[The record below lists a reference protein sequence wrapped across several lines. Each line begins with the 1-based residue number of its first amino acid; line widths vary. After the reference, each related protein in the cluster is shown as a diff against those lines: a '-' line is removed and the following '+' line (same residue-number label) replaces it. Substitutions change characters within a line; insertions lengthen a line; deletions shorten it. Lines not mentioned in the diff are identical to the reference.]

1 LALSTDK
8 HFLQQP
14 KTKRKPKSTMLK
26 KLLSTILIVVLA
38 VPSFALR
45 PKKEI
50 KAVRVTQKPVID
62 GRLDDS
68 VWEGVPIANDFLQM
82 EPDNGAAPNY
92 KTEVKFIYTDNA
104 IIVGAKMY
112 DPEPDRILRTLSKRD
127 EINNS
132 DFVSFVVD
140 PFNSGLDAFQFIV
153 TASGVQWDAKVVK
166 SREDTSWD
174 AVWNSAT
181 SINDDGWSVE
191 YEIPYSAI
199 RFPTKDVQEWGVN
212 FIRNIQRDRE
222 KISWNF
228 IDKEEDGWINQ
239 NGILR
244 GIENVH
250 PPVRLSF
257 TPYFSSYYDKSSDES
272 KGEWNFRGGMDL
284 KYGINES
291 YTLDMMLIPDFGQ
304 VQSDD
309 EVLNLSPFET
319 KFSEK
324 RQFFTEATE
333 LFDRGGI
340 FYSRRIGGKPR
351 YKYDVYDNLGEDEI
365 ITESPVKAKIVNATK
380 VSGRNANGLGIGVLN
395 AMTRN
400 TFAEIKDTLTG
411 ESRKQNI
418 QPFTNYNMLVFDK
431 SMKNE
436 SFVSLFNTNL
446 YIPETDYIANVTGT
460 EFDFR
465 NVERS
470 HSVKGKIIA
479 TQRYL
484 EEGNDQIGYMHEV
497 QVGKI
502 QGKFTWNYYHRLMTD
517 KYNPNDMGY
526 LNRNNQ
532 INNRLNFF
540 YDNYEPKGAFIQ
552 RHAKLLIHHE
562 ARFEPRRYASISFYY
577 NTRLK
582 FRNHFSMGFYG
593 NTRPMHRYD
602 YDEPRVDGMKLRK
615 GSSTFGGFWFSTDYR
630 KAFALDV
637 DMNHGVRLSTDDLK
651 TFRIKIEPRF
661 RFSDKF
667 LVSHETVWSRNLD
680 ELGYASSET
689 GDNDVTTVFIGNRN
703 TARLENKLSANYIFN
718 NKTSLSFRMRHY
730 WAKAEYKD
738 FYELMDNGRVKA
750 SDYDENH
757 DVNFNTFNVDMVYN
771 WRFAPGSEL
780 ALVWK
785 SSIRDAQDKIRHGFI
800 DNLKDTFDATQL
812 NSFSVKLL
820 YYIDYMS
827 LKRKG

>member
-1 LALSTDK
+1 MLKQILST
-8 HFLQQP
+8 L
-14 KTKRKPKSTMLK
+14 
-26 KLLSTILIVVLA
+26 LIVILVL
-38 VPSFALR
+38 PSFALQ

-50 KAVRVTQKPVID
+50 MAIRVSQKPLID
-62 GRLDDS
+62 GILDDS
-68 VWEGVPIANDFLQM
+68 VWEGVPVAKNFRQM
-82 EPDNGAAPNY
+82 EPDNGAASNY
-92 KTEVKFIYTDNA
+92 KTEVRFIYTNNA

-112 DPEPDRILRTLSKRD
+112 DPEPEKILKTLSKRD
-127 EINNS
+127 EINNA
-132 DFVSFVVD
+132 DFVSLVVD
-140 PFNSGLDAFQFIV
+140 PFNSGLDAFEFIV

-181 SINDDGWSVE
+181 SIHEDGWSAE
-191 YEIPYSAI
+191 IEIPYAAL
-199 RFPTKDVQEWGVN
+199 RFPSKEVQEWGVN
-212 FIRNIQRDRE
+212 FLRNIQRDRE
-222 KISWNF
+222 KTSWNF

-239 NGILR
+239 SGILR
-244 GIENVH
+244 GVKDVE

-257 TPYFSSYYDKSSDES
+257 SPYFSAYYDKLSDES
-272 KGEWNFRGGMDL
+272 KGETNFRGGMDL

-333 LFDRGGI
+333 LFNRGGI
-340 FYSRRIGGKPR
+340 FYSRRIGGKPK
-351 YKYDVYDNLGEDEI
+351 YAYDVYDNLGENEI
-365 ITESPVKAKIVNATK
+365 VTDNPAKAKIINATK
-380 VSGRNANGLGIGVLN
+380 VSGRNAKGLGIGVLN
-395 AMTRN
+395 AMNRN
-400 TFAEIKDTLTG
+400 TYATIQDTVTG
-411 ESRKQNI
+411 ESRKEKI
-418 QPFTNYNMLVFDK
+418 QPFTNYNMLVVDK

-436 SFVSLFNTNL
+436 SYVSLFNTNVH
-446 YIPETDYIANVTGT
+446 IPETDYIANVTGT

-465 NVERS
+465 NEERS
-470 HSVKGKIIA
+470 HDVKGKVIV
-479 TQRYL
+479 TQRYQD
-484 EEGNDQIGYMHEV
+484 EANDQIGYMHEV

-502 QGKFTWNYYHRLMTD
+502 QGKFTWNYFHRLMTD
-517 KYNPNDMGY
+517 KYNPNDLGFLY
-526 LNRNNQ
+526 RNNQ
-532 INNRLNFF
+532 INNNLNFF
-540 YDNYEPKGAFIQ
+540 YDNFEPKGSVIQ
-552 RHAKLLIHHE
+552 RHARFQIHHE
-562 ARFEPRRYASISFYY
+562 ARYEPRRYASISLYY
-577 NTRLK
+577 NARLK
-582 FRNHFSMGFYG
+582 FHNHFAMGFYG

-602 YDEPRVDGMKLRK
+602 YEEPRVYGMKLRK
-615 GSSTFGGFWFSTDYR
+615 GSSTSAGFWISTDYR
-630 KAFALDV
+630 KALALDI
-637 DMNHGVRLSTDDLK
+637 DANYGVRMSTDDLK
-651 TFRIKIEPRF
+651 TFRLKVSPRY
-661 RFSDKF
+661 RVNDK
-667 LVSHETVWSRNLD
+667 LLMVYETAWSRNLD

-689 GDNDVTTVFIGNRN
+689 NINDFTTVYIGNRN
-703 TARLENKLSANYIFN
+703 TARLENKFSANYIFN
-718 NKTSLSFRMRHY
+718 NNTSLSFRMRHY

-738 FYELMDNGRVKA
+738 FYTLMDNGRVA
-750 SDYDENH
+750 DSDYNENH

-785 SSIRDAQDKIRHGFI
+785 SSIRDAQDEIRHGFV

>member
-1 LALSTDK
+1 MLKQILST
-8 HFLQQP
+8 L
-14 KTKRKPKSTMLK
+14 
-26 KLLSTILIVVLA
+26 LIVILVL
-38 VPSFALR
+38 PSFALQ

-50 KAVRVTQKPVID
+50 MAIRVSQKPLID
-62 GRLDDS
+62 GILDDS
-68 VWEGVPIANDFLQM
+68 VWEGVPVANNFIQM
-82 EPDNGAAPNY
+82 EPDNGAASNY
-92 KTEVKFIYTDNA
+92 KTEVRFIYTNNS

-112 DPEPDRILRTLSKRD
+112 DPEPEKILKTLSKRD
-127 EINNS
+127 AINNA
-132 DFVSFVVD
+132 DFVSLVVD
-140 PFNSGLDAFQFIV
+140 PFNSGLDAFEFIV

-181 SINDDGWSVE
+181 SIHEDGWSAE
-191 YEIPYSAI
+191 IEIPYAAL
-199 RFPTKDVQEWGVN
+199 RFPSKEVQEWGVN
-212 FIRNIQRDRE
+212 FLRNIQRHRE
-222 KISWNF
+222 KTSWNF

-239 NGILR
+239 SGILR
-244 GIENVH
+244 GVKNVE

-257 TPYFSSYYDKSSDES
+257 TPYFSAYYDKYSDES
-272 KGEWNFRGGMDL
+272 NGETNFRGGMDL

-333 LFDRGGI
+333 LFNRGGI
-340 FYSRRIGGKPR
+340 FYSRRIGGKPK
-351 YKYDVYDNLGEDEI
+351 YAYDVYDNLGENEI
-365 ITESPVKAKIVNATK
+365 VTDNPAKAKIINATK
-380 VSGRNANGLGIGVLN
+380 VSGRNAKGLGIGVLN
-395 AMTRN
+395 AMNRN
-400 TFAEIKDTLTG
+400 TYATIQDTLTG
-411 ESRKQNI
+411 ESRKEKI
-418 QPFTNYNMLVFDK
+418 QPFTNYNMLVVDK

-436 SFVSLFNTNL
+436 SYVSLFNTNV
-446 YIPETDYIANVTGT
+446 YIPETNYIANVTGT

-465 NVERS
+465 NGERS
-470 HSVKGKIIA
+470 HDVKGKVIT
-479 TQRYL
+479 TQRYQD
-484 EEGNDQIGYMHEV
+484 EANDQIGYMHEV

-502 QGKFTWNYYHRLMTD
+502 QGKFTWNYFHRLMTD
-517 KYNPNDMGY
+517 KYNPNDLGFLY
-526 LNRNNQ
+526 RNNQ
-532 INNRLNFF
+532 INNNLNLF
-540 YDNYEPKGAFIQ
+540 YDNFEPKGSVIQ
-552 RHAKLLIHHE
+552 RHARFQIHHE
-562 ARFEPRRYASISFYY
+562 ARYEPRRYASISFYY

-582 FRNHFSMGFYG
+582 FHNHFAMGFYG

-602 YDEPRVDGMKLRK
+602 YEEPRVSGMKLRK
-615 GSSTFGGFWFSTDYR
+615 GSSTSAGFWISTDYR
-630 KAFALDV
+630 KALALDI
-637 DMNHGVRLSTDDLK
+637 DANYGVRMSTDDLK
-651 TFRIKIEPRF
+651 TFRLKVSPRY
-661 RFSDKF
+661 RVNDK
-667 LVSHETVWSRNLD
+667 LLMVYETAWSRNLD

-689 GDNDVTTVFIGNRN
+689 DINDYTTVYIGNRN
-703 TARLENKLSANYIFN
+703 TARLENKFSANYIFN
-718 NKTSLSFRMRHY
+718 NNTSLSFRMRHY

-738 FYELMDNGRVKA
+738 FYTLMDNGRVA
-750 SDYDENH
+750 DSDYNENH

-785 SSIRDAQDKIRHGFI
+785 SSIRDAQDEIRHGFV

>member
-1 LALSTDK
+1 MLKQILST
-8 HFLQQP
+8 L
-14 KTKRKPKSTMLK
+14 
-26 KLLSTILIVVLA
+26 LIVILVL
-38 VPSFALR
+38 PSFALQ

-50 KAVRVTQKPVID
+50 MAIRVSQKPLID
-62 GRLDDS
+62 GILDDS
-68 VWEGVPIANDFLQM
+68 VWKGVPVAKNFRQM
-82 EPDNGAAPNY
+82 EPDNGAASNY
-92 KTEVKFIYTDNA
+92 KTEVRFIYTNNA

-112 DPEPDRILRTLSKRD
+112 DPEPEKILKTLSKRD
-127 EINNS
+127 EINNA
-132 DFVSFVVD
+132 DFVSLVVD
-140 PFNSGLDAFQFIV
+140 PFNSGLDAFEFIV

-181 SINDDGWSVE
+181 SIHEDGWSAE
-191 YEIPYSAI
+191 IEIPYAAL
-199 RFPTKDVQEWGVN
+199 RFPSKEVQEWGVN
-212 FIRNIQRDRE
+212 FLRNIQRDRE
-222 KISWNF
+222 KTSWNF

-239 NGILR
+239 SGILR
-244 GIENVH
+244 GVKDVE

-257 TPYFSSYYDKSSDES
+257 SPYFSAYYDKLSDES
-272 KGEWNFRGGMDL
+272 KGETNFRGGMDL

-333 LFDRGGI
+333 LFNRGGI
-340 FYSRRIGGKPR
+340 FYSRRIGGKPK
-351 YKYDVYDNLGEDEI
+351 YAYDVYDNLGENEI
-365 ITESPVKAKIVNATK
+365 VTDNPAKAKIINATK
-380 VSGRNANGLGIGVLN
+380 VSGRNAKGLGIGVLN
-395 AMTRN
+395 AMNRN
-400 TFAEIKDTLTG
+400 TYATVQDTLTG
-411 ESRKQNI
+411 ESRKEKI
-418 QPFTNYNMLVFDK
+418 QPFTNYNMLVVDK

-436 SFVSLFNTNL
+436 SYVSLFNTNV

-465 NVERS
+465 NGERS
-470 HSVKGKIIA
+470 HDVKGKVIT
-479 TQRYL
+479 TQRYQD
-484 EEGNDQIGYMHEV
+484 EAKDQIGYMHEV

-502 QGKFTWNYYHRLMTD
+502 QGKFTWNYFHRLMTD
-517 KYNPNDMGY
+517 KYNPNDMGF

-532 INNRLNFF
+532 INNNLNLF
-540 YDNYEPKGAFIQ
+540 YDNFEPKGSVIQ
-552 RHAKLLIHHE
+552 RHARFQIHHE
-562 ARFEPRRYASISFYY
+562 ARYEPRRYASISLYY
-577 NTRLK
+577 NARLK
-582 FRNHFSMGFYG
+582 FQNHFAMGFYG

-602 YDEPRVDGMKLRK
+602 YEEPRVSGMKLRK
-615 GSSTFGGFWFSTDYR
+615 GSSTSAGFWISTDYR
-630 KAFALDV
+630 KALALDI
-637 DMNHGVRLSTDDLK
+637 DANYGVRMSTDDLK
-651 TFRIKIEPRF
+651 TFRLKVSPRY
-661 RFSDKF
+661 RVNDK
-667 LVSHETVWSRNLD
+667 LLMVYETAWSRNLD

-689 GDNDVTTVFIGNRN
+689 DINDFTTVYIGNRN
-703 TARLENKLSANYIFN
+703 TARLENKFSANYIFN
-718 NKTSLSFRMRHY
+718 NNTSLSFRMRHY

-738 FYELMDNGRVKA
+738 FYTLMDNGRVA
-750 SDYDENH
+750 DSDYNENH

-785 SSIRDAQDKIRHGFI
+785 SSIRDAQDEIRHGFV

>member
-1 LALSTDK
+1 MLKQILST
-8 HFLQQP
+8 L
-14 KTKRKPKSTMLK
+14 
-26 KLLSTILIVVLA
+26 LIVILVL
-38 VPSFALR
+38 PSFALQ

-50 KAVRVTQKPVID
+50 MAIRVSKKPLID
-62 GRLDDS
+62 GILDDS
-68 VWEGVPIANDFLQM
+68 VWKGVPVANNFIQM
-82 EPDNGAAPNY
+82 EPDNGAATNY
-92 KTEVKFIYTDNA
+92 KTEVKFIYTNNS

-112 DPEPDRILRTLSKRD
+112 DPEPEKILRTLSKRD
-127 EINNS
+127 AINNA
-132 DFVSFVVD
+132 DFVSLVID
-140 PFNSGLDAFQFIV
+140 PFNSGLDAFEFIV

-181 SINDDGWSVE
+181 SIHEDGWSTE
-191 YEIPYSAI
+191 IEIPYSAL
-199 RFPTKDVQEWGVN
+199 RFPSKEIQEWGVN
-212 FIRNIQRDRE
+212 FLRNIQRDRE
-222 KISWNF
+222 KTSWNF

-239 NGILR
+239 SGVLR
-244 GIENVH
+244 GVENVE

-257 TPYFSSYYDKSSDES
+257 TPYFSAYYDKFSDES
-272 KGEWNFRGGMDL
+272 KGETNFRGGMDL

-333 LFDRGGI
+333 LFNRGGV

-351 YKYDVYDNLGEDEI
+351 YAYDVYDNLGENEI
-365 ITESPVKAKIVNATK
+365 VTDNPAKAKIINATK
-380 VSGRNANGLGIGVLN
+380 VSGRNSKGLGIGVLN
-395 AMTRN
+395 AMNRN
-400 TFAEIKDTLTG
+400 TYASIKDTVTG
-411 ESRKQNI
+411 ESRKEKI
-418 QPFTNYNMLVFDK
+418 QPFTNYNMLVVDK
-431 SMKNE
+431 SLKNE
-436 SFVSLFNTNL
+436 SFVSLFNTNV

-465 NVERS
+465 NEKRS
-470 HSVKGKIIA
+470 HNVKGKVIA
-479 TQRYL
+479 TQRYQD
-484 EEGNDQIGYMHEV
+484 ESKDQIGYMHEV

-502 QGKFTWNYYHRLMTD
+502 QGKFTWNYFHRVMTD
-517 KYNPNDMGY
+517 KYNPNDLGFLY
-526 LNRNNQ
+526 RNNQ
-532 INNRLNFF
+532 INNNLNFF
-540 YDNYEPKGAFIQ
+540 YDNFEPKGAVIQ
-552 RHAKLLIHHE
+552 RHARFQIHHE
-562 ARFEPRRYASISFYY
+562 ARYEPRRYTSISLYY
-577 NTRLK
+577 NARLK
-582 FRNHFSMGFYG
+582 FRDHFAMGFYG

-602 YDEPRVDGMKLRK
+602 YEEPRVSGMKLRK
-615 GSSTFGGFWFSTDYR
+615 GSSTFAGLWISTDYR
-630 KAFALDV
+630 KAFALDI
-637 DMNHGVRLSTDDLK
+637 DANYGVRMSTDDLK
-651 TFRIKIEPRF
+651 SFRLKVSPRY
-661 RFSDKF
+661 RVNDK
-667 LVSHETVWSRNLD
+667 LLMVYETAWSRNLD

-689 GDNDVTTVFIGNRN
+689 DINDLTTVYIGNRN

-738 FYELMDNGRVKA
+738 FYTLMDNGRVA
-750 SDYDENH
+750 DSDYNENH

-785 SSIRDAQDKIRHGFI
+785 SSIRDAQDEIRHGFV

-812 NSFSVKLL
+812 NSFSVKLI

>member
-1 LALSTDK
+1 MLKQILSTLLIVILAL
-8 HFLQQP
+8 
-14 KTKRKPKSTMLK
+14 
-26 KLLSTILIVVLA
+26 
-38 VPSFALR
+38 PSFALQ

-50 KAVRVTQKPVID
+50 MAIRVSQKPLID
-62 GRLDDS
+62 GILDDS
-68 VWEGVPIANDFLQM
+68 VWKGVPVAKNFRQM
-82 EPDNGAAPNY
+82 EPDNGAASNY
-92 KTEVKFIYTDNA
+92 KTEVRFIYTNNA

-112 DPEPDRILRTLSKRD
+112 DPEPEKILKTLSKRD
-127 EINNS
+127 EINNA
-132 DFVSFVVD
+132 DFVSLVVD
-140 PFNSGLDAFQFIV
+140 PFNSGLDAFEFIV

-181 SINDDGWSVE
+181 SIHEDGWSAE
-191 YEIPYSAI
+191 IEIPYAAL
-199 RFPTKDVQEWGVN
+199 RFPSKEVQEWGVN
-212 FIRNIQRDRE
+212 FLRNIQRDRE
-222 KISWNF
+222 KTSWNF

-239 NGILR
+239 SGILR
-244 GIENVH
+244 GVKDVE

-257 TPYFSSYYDKSSDES
+257 SPYFSAYYDKLSDES
-272 KGEWNFRGGMDL
+272 KGETNFRGGMDL

-333 LFDRGGI
+333 LFNRGGI
-340 FYSRRIGGKPR
+340 FYSRRIGGKPK
-351 YKYDVYDNLGEDEI
+351 YAYDVYDNLGENEI
-365 ITESPVKAKIVNATK
+365 VTDNPAKAKIINATK
-380 VSGRNANGLGIGVLN
+380 VSGRNAKGLGIGVLN
-395 AMTRN
+395 AMNRN
-400 TFAEIKDTLTG
+400 TYATVQDTLTG
-411 ESRKQNI
+411 ESRKEKI
-418 QPFTNYNMLVFDK
+418 QPFTNYNMLVVDK

-436 SFVSLFNTNL
+436 SFVSLFNTNV

-465 NVERS
+465 NEERS
-470 HSVKGKIIA
+470 HDVKGKVIV
-479 TQRYL
+479 TQRYQD
-484 EEGNDQIGYMHEV
+484 EANDQIGYMHEV

-502 QGKFTWNYYHRLMTD
+502 QGKFTWNYFHRLMTD
-517 KYNPNDMGY
+517 KYNPNDMGF

-532 INNRLNFF
+532 INNNLNLF
-540 YDNYEPKGAFIQ
+540 YDNFEPKGSVIQ
-552 RHAKLLIHHE
+552 RHARFQIHHE
-562 ARFEPRRYASISFYY
+562 ARYEPRRYASISLYY
-577 NTRLK
+577 NARLK
-582 FRNHFSMGFYG
+582 FQNHFAMGFYG

-602 YDEPRVDGMKLRK
+602 YEEPRVSGMKLRK
-615 GSSTFGGFWFSTDYR
+615 GSSTSGGFWISTDYR
-630 KAFALDV
+630 KALALDI
-637 DMNHGVRLSTDDLK
+637 DANYGVRMSTDDLK
-651 TFRIKIEPRF
+651 TFGLKVAPRY
-661 RFSDKF
+661 RVNDK
-667 LVSHETVWSRNLD
+667 LLMVYETAWSRNLD

-689 GDNDVTTVFIGNRN
+689 DINDYTTVYIGNRN

-718 NKTSLSFRMRHY
+718 NNTSLSFRMRHY

-738 FYELMDNGRVKA
+738 FYTLMDNGRVA
-750 SDYDENH
+750 DSDYNENH

-785 SSIRDAQDKIRHGFI
+785 SSIRDAQDEIRHGFV

>member
-1 LALSTDK
+1 MLKQILST
-8 HFLQQP
+8 L
-14 KTKRKPKSTMLK
+14 
-26 KLLSTILIVVLA
+26 LIVILVL
-38 VPSFALR
+38 PSFALQ

-50 KAVRVTQKPVID
+50 MAIRVSQKPLID
-62 GRLDDS
+62 GILDDS
-68 VWEGVPIANDFLQM
+68 VWEGVPVANNFIQM
-82 EPDNGAAPNY
+82 EPDNGAASNY
-92 KTEVKFIYTDNA
+92 KTEVRFIYTNNS

-112 DPEPDRILRTLSKRD
+112 DPEPEKILKTLSKRD
-127 EINNS
+127 AINNA
-132 DFVSFVVD
+132 DFVSLVVD
-140 PFNSGLDAFQFIV
+140 PFNSGLDAFEFIV

-181 SINDDGWSVE
+181 SIHEDGWSAE
-191 YEIPYSAI
+191 IEIPYAAL
-199 RFPTKDVQEWGVN
+199 RFPSKEVQEWGVN
-212 FIRNIQRDRE
+212 FLRNIQRDRE
-222 KISWNF
+222 KNSWNF

-239 NGILR
+239 SGILR
-244 GIENVH
+244 GVKNVE

-257 TPYFSSYYDKSSDES
+257 TPYFSAYYDKYSDES
-272 KGEWNFRGGMDL
+272 KGETNFRGGMDL

-333 LFDRGGI
+333 LFNRGGI
-340 FYSRRIGGKPR
+340 FYSRRIGGKPK
-351 YKYDVYDNLGEDEI
+351 YAYDVYDNLGENEI
-365 ITESPVKAKIVNATK
+365 VTDNPAKAKIINATK
-380 VSGRNANGLGIGVLN
+380 VSGRNAKGLGIGVLN
-395 AMTRN
+395 AMNRN
-400 TFAEIKDTLTG
+400 TYATIQDTVTG
-411 ESRKQNI
+411 ESRKEKI
-418 QPFTNYNMLVFDK
+418 QPFTNYNMLVVDK

-436 SFVSLFNTNL
+436 SYVSLFNTNV
-446 YIPETDYIANVTGT
+446 YIPETNYIANVTGT

-465 NVERS
+465 NGERS
-470 HSVKGKIIA
+470 HDVKGKVIT
-479 TQRYL
+479 TQRYQD
-484 EEGNDQIGYMHEV
+484 EAKDQIGYMHEV

-502 QGKFTWNYYHRLMTD
+502 QGKFTWNYFHRLMTD
-517 KYNPNDMGY
+517 KYNPNDLGFLY
-526 LNRNNQ
+526 RNNQ
-532 INNRLNFF
+532 INNNLNFF
-540 YDNYEPKGAFIQ
+540 YDNFEPKGSVIQ
-552 RHAKLLIHHE
+552 RHARFQIHHE
-562 ARFEPRRYASISFYY
+562 ARYEPRRYASISFYY
-577 NTRLK
+577 NARLK
-582 FRNHFSMGFYG
+582 FHNHFAMGFYG

-602 YDEPRVDGMKLRK
+602 YEEPRVSGMKLRK
-615 GSSTFGGFWFSTDYR
+615 GSSTSAGFWISTDYR
-630 KAFALDV
+630 KALALDI
-637 DMNHGVRLSTDDLK
+637 DANYGVRMSTDDLK
-651 TFRIKIEPRF
+651 TFRLKVSPRY
-661 RFSDKF
+661 RVNDK
-667 LVSHETVWSRNLD
+667 LLMVYETAWSRNLD

-689 GDNDVTTVFIGNRN
+689 DINDFTTVYIGNRN
-703 TARLENKLSANYIFN
+703 TARLENKFSANYIFN
-718 NKTSLSFRMRHY
+718 NNTSLSFRMRHY

-738 FYELMDNGRVKA
+738 FYTLMDNGRVA
-750 SDYDENH
+750 DSDYNENH

-785 SSIRDAQDKIRHGFI
+785 SSIRDAQDEIRHGFV